1 MIKKMK
7 AAILYKP
14 HDLRIEEID
23 TPKIGP
29 NEILIRTKKVGICG
43 SDIHFYLE
51 GRIGSLFMKKPLIL
65 GHECSGKIVSIGK
78 NVIQHKVGDRVVIEP
93 GFVCGVCRYCKGGRY
108 NLCRKVEFY
117 GTPPYDGAYAE
128 YIKAPKQN
136 VYPIPEN
143 ISYKEGAMIEPLSV
157 GIMAAKTANV
167 IPQDIVTILGA
178 GTIGQMVLQ
187 AVNVYGSLETYV
199 TDIVDYRLNYAKNFG
214 AKEVINAHEENV
226 VEKIM
231 ELTDNEGVDIAIEA
245 SGSTSAIL
253 QTLNITKPGGRIILI
268 GYPKEDIPLPL
279 TKIINNE
286 YNISGIYR
294 YANVYPTA
302 IKATLNKKAHLAP
315 YITHT
320 FQLNKIKEGF
330 NTHINKIGSPMKIQ
344 ISV

>member
-1 MIKKMK
+1 MK

-14 HDLRIEEID
+14 RDLRIEEINI
-23 TPKIGP
+23 PKIGP
-29 NEILIRTKKVGICG
+29 NEILIETKSVGICG
-43 SDIHFYLE
+43 SDIHFYLD
-51 GRIGSLFMKKPLIL
+51 GRIGSLLIKKPLIL
-65 GHECSGKIVSIGK
+65 GHECSGKIASVGK
-78 NVIQHKVGDRVVIEP
+78 DVIQHRIGDRVVVEP
-93 GFVCGVCRYCKGGRY
+93 GFVCGRCKYCKGGRY

-117 GTPPYDGAYAE
+117 GTPPYNGAYAE

-136 VYPIPEN
+136 VYRIPEN
-143 ISYKEGAMIEPLSV
+143 ISYEEGAMIEPFSV
-157 GIMAAKTANV
+157 GLMAAKMAKVT
-167 IPQDIVTILGA
+167 PQDIVTILGA

-187 AVNVYGSLETYV
+187 AVNVYGSLETYI
-199 TDIVDYRLNYAKNFG
+199 TDIIDYRLNYAEKFG
-214 AKEVINAHEENV
+214 AKEIINANEENV
-226 VEKIM
+226 FEKIM

-253 QTLNITKPGGRIILI
+253 QTLDITKPGGRIILI

-302 IKATLNKKAHLAP
+302 IKVTLHKKAHLAP

-320 FQLNKIKEGF
+320 FPLNNIKVGF
-330 NTHINKIGSPMKIQ
+330 DTHIKKIGNPMKIQ
-344 ISV
+344 INM